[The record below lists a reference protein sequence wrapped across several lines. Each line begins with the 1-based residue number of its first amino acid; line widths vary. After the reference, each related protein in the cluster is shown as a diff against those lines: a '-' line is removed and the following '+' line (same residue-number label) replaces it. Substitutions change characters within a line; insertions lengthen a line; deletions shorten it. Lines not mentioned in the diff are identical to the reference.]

1 MNPVTSSIVLIV
13 SVFFNLLMFVLML
26 RFLLQLV
33 GADFYNPVSQ
43 AIARITN
50 PLLQPFRR
58 VLPSRGTFDIGALL
72 LLFLG
77 EVIAIVVLGFLYGQ
91 GLVHP
96 VAILLWAPLGIISQF
111 LKFYFFAIL
120 AMIVLSWIAPGN
132 PSPVIH
138 LLYQL
143 VEPVMAPFRRLLPSM
158 GGLDLSPI
166 LVFLAIMISQNFVA
180 YAAQRVQLV
189 PSLVI
194 GF

>member
-13 SVFFNLLMFVLML
+13 SVFFNLLMLVLLL
-26 RFLLQLV
+26 RFLLQWV

-43 AIARITN
+43 AIARITT
-50 PLLQPFRR
+50 PLLAPLKRII
-58 VLPSRGTFDIGALL
+58 PSRGSFDGAALL

-77 EVIAIVVLGFLYGQ
+77 EILAIVVMGFLHGR
-91 GLVHP
+91 GLINP
-96 VAILLWAPLGIISQF
+96 VAILLWAPLGIISLF
-111 LKFYFFAIL
+111 LRFYFFAIL
-120 AMIVLSWIAPGN
+120 AMVVLSWIAPGN

-143 VEPVMAPFRRLLPSM
+143 VEPVMAPFRRLLPAM

-166 LVFLAIMISQNFVA
+166 FVFVAIMIAQNFVA
-180 YAAQRVQLV
+180 YAAQRAQLI

>member
-13 SVFFNLLMFVLML
+13 SVFFNLLMLVLLL

-50 PLLQPFRR
+50 PLLQPLRTFI
-58 VLPSRGTFDIGALL
+58 PARGAFDFGALL
-72 LLFLG
+72 LLLLG
-77 EVIAIVVLGFLYGQ
+77 EVLAIVVLGFAHGL
-91 GLVHP
+91 GLVP
-96 VAILLWAPLGIISQF
+96 PLYILLWAPLGIVSLF

-120 AMIVLSWIAPGN
+120 AMVVLSWIAPGS
-132 PSPVIH
+132 PSPVVH

-143 VEPVMAPFRRLLPSM
+143 TEPVMAPFRRLLPSL

-166 LVFLAIMISQNFVA
+166 FVFLAIMVSQEFVR
-180 YAAQRVQLV
+180 YAAQQAQLV
-189 PSLVI
+189 SSLVI